1 MVTCYFNF
9 QFQVLAFF
17 KGTKKLGLVHFIV
30 DVPNDAFQTCEAA
43 IDESMKEAR
52 DLNKQR
58 SFNLANNVNIET
70 WNVERGYE
78 IGEGFVP

>member
-1 MVTCYFNF
+1 
-9 QFQVLAFF
+9 
-17 KGTKKLGLVHFIV
+17 
-30 DVPNDAFQTCEAA
+30 
-43 IDESMKEAR
+43 MKEAR